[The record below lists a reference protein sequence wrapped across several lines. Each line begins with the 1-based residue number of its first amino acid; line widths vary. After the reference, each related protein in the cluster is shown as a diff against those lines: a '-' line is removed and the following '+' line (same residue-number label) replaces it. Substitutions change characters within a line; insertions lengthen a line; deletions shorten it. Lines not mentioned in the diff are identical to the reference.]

1 MCSIY
6 ILYIQWNLPNV
17 VTLGTIKCGCP
28 RQVAGLLGYLYNA
41 AIKTID
47 HFTPC
52 FQRDRPRVINTAY
65 INFAKRNI
73 TRENTVG
80 LEPRLGTRY
89 IKRLQD
95 LVK

>member
-1 MCSIY
+1 M
-6 ILYIQWNLPNV
+6 

-41 AIKTID
+41 AIKKLLTID
-47 HFTPC
+47 HFTQC
-52 FQRDRPRVINTAY
+52 FQRDRPRVINT
-65 INFAKRNI
+65 AKRNI

-80 LEPRLGTRY
+80 LEPRLGTSMDNRALLSMVLGTY
-89 IKRLQD
+89 TKRLQD